1 MFNQAGSN
9 NMPKNEGHESA
20 TSVVP
25 NAARTVFRASIAVI
39 IITAVAACA
48 NMQSAKAP
56 VDVPDTLKPAADE
69 SLAMIVSAR
78 GVQVYECRAKNDPG
92 GNHEWVFVGPAADL
106 FSAAGS
112 RIGKHY
118 AGPHWESND
127 GSKIIGTVKANA
139 PASAAD
145 AIPWLL
151 LTTQSAGPEG
161 AFSKVTSV
169 QRVRTVGG
177 VAPRA
182 GCSQATV
189 GILAREL
196 YTA

>member
-1 MFNQAGSN
+1 MPTNQSH
-9 NMPKNEGHESA
+9 KSA
-20 TSVVP
+20 QRLASSAVV
-25 NAARTVFRASIAVI
+25 AVLRTSIAAIVI
-39 IITAVAACA
+39 AAVAACA

-56 VDVPDTLKPAADE
+56 VDVPDTLKPGADE
-69 SLAMIVSAR
+69 SLAMIVSAK
-78 GVQVYECRAKNDPG
+78 GVQVYECRAKNDAG

-106 FSAAGS
+106 FSASGS

-139 PASAAD
+139 PAPTAN

-169 QRVRTVGG
+169 QRVSTVGG
-177 VAPRA
+177 VAPRG

-189 GILAREL
+189 GTLAREL
-196 YTA
+196 YTADYYFFAKK